1 MKTKHK
7 SCVAAAAVAAGAGE
21 KMKSVILYPYGPL
34 TGTGCCRMLHAKN
47 LAITSAIYT
56 INISLLIVL
65 IYSWRININIQ
76 KSSALEDVYYGVQIA
91 YFAIIG
97 TQMSMIVL
105 SIMLLFGIVKENPG
119 LIVPW
124 IIGYITFMALEAV
137 AMVYSNVLRDHVNKQ
152 FDAMCKAE
160 VAFFIARAFIN
171 VLSMWGVLRFY
182 NLVRSG
188 ITWRGPEVIE
198 LNYNDSMYNKQLI
211 NNKNNKSYDFS
222 SYQMQAKTTLTTT
235 TNNTLAKSY
244 NECQHHHHHHHQQH
258 HQHLNQQQHYKQHY
272 QNSRGRRHSSA
283 THNKTTIGCC
293 AFFDIDDYDY
303 DFENDEDYDY
313 EGDDYDCEGYYD
325 DADDYY
331 DDEGESSDCSMLG
344 ASPNRHR
351 RSERS
356 HRVRNNN
363 IRSVLVNKRHNKYKI
378 AHPQTKLEVINES
391 ERSAGS
397 GSDENDS
404 LLVAYNSSSSLA
416 SV

>member
-7 SCVAAAAVAAGAGE
+7 NCISVASASSE

-34 TGTGCCRMLHAKN
+34 TGGARCCRMLHAKN

-65 IYSWRININIQ
+65 IYSWRISVNMH
-76 KSSALEDVYYGVQIA
+76 KSADLQDVYYGVQIA

-97 TQMSMIVL
+97 TQMAMILLSIVL
-105 SIMLLFGIVKENPG
+105 ICGICRENPG

-160 VAFFIARAFIN
+160 VAFFIARALIN
-171 VLSMWGVLRFY
+171 VLAMWGVLRFY

-188 ITWRGPEVIE
+188 ITWRGPE
-198 LNYNDSMYNKQLI
+198 
-211 NNKNNKSYDFS
+211 
-222 SYQMQAKTTLTTT
+222 AKT
-235 TNNTLAKSY
+235 AIFAPMYKSVSTHSKSSSVQL
-244 NECQHHHHHHHQQH
+244 EG
-258 HQHLNQQQHYKQHY
+258 KR
-272 QNSRGRRHSSA
+272 SRQRQRRYSVEVES
-283 THNKTTIGCC
+283 GCC
-293 AFFDIDDYDY
+293 AIFDFDFDYD
-303 DFENDEDYDY
+303 DDDEDEDEATDDGVGYDY
-313 EGDDYDCEGYYD
+313 
-325 DADDYY
+325 DDYY
-331 DDEGESSDCSMLG
+331 DYYEDEDEQQLELEQQDDADCSMLG
-344 ASPNRHR
+344 KGAPKTRRTRTATMKIRGR
-351 RSERS
+351 RS
-356 HRVRNNN
+356 NNN
-363 IRSVLVNKRHNKYKI
+363 IRSVLINKRHNKYKI
-378 AHPQTKLEVINES
+378 SRPQTQLEVINES

-404 LLVAYNSSSSLA
+404 LLVAYDSSSSLA